1 MVCKRRYNFFFQFLG
16 SHKMNEVLDKL
27 ARPVDVCQ
35 IMSEWPL
42 LMVYKEIDKKC
53 RSF

>member
-1 MVCKRRYNFFFQFLG
+1 
-16 SHKMNEVLDKL
+16 MNEVLDKL

-35 IMSEWPL
+35 IISEWPL

-53 RSF
+53 RPF